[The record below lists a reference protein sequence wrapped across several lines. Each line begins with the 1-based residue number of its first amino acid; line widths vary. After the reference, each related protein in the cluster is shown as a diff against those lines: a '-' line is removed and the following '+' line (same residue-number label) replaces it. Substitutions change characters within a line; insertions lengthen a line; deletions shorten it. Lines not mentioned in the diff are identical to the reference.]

1 LYILVG
7 NRFVI
12 IFILFYSELSDDQ
25 MHFRAL
31 INLMI
36 QPVPGDRV
44 RLCEVESILNE
55 IVGVPMVEPI
65 QQEKESDSFDYC
77 M

>member
-1 LYILVG
+1 
-7 NRFVI
+7 
-12 IFILFYSELSDDQ
+12 
-25 MHFRAL
+25 MHFEAL
-31 INLMI
+31 IKSMI
-36 QPVPGDRV
+36 KPVPGDRV
-44 RLCEVESILNE
+44 RLCDVESILNE